1 MGRGKQAVRVAVIKC
16 VVEDAGELEV
26 GKTEVDL
33 PPRLRRTPAGCQG
46 LLFLETW
53 SHSHVNESSAE

>member
-1 MGRGKQAVRVAVIKC
+1 MSKTSVGRGKQAVRVAVIKC

-46 LLFLETW
+46 LLFLE
-53 SHSHVNESSAE
+53 S